1 MRFQFELFSELAMTR
16 SELLQRISVDPNIC
30 FGKAC
35 IKGTRIWVALIIENL
50 AAGISEA
57 EIFEM
62 YPHITRDDIAACL
75 AYAAELT
82 RERVIP
88 VPVPEAA

>member
-1 MRFQFELFSELAMTR
+1 MTR
-16 SELLQRISVDPNIC
+16 PELLQRISLDPEVC

-35 IKGTRIWVALIIENL
+35 IKGTRIWVALVIENL
-50 AAGISEA
+50 SAGISETA
-57 EIFEM
+57 LLEM
-62 YPHITRDDIAACL
+62 YPQITHDDISACL

-88 VPVPEAA
+88 VPVPKAA

>member
-1 MRFQFELFSELAMTR
+1 MTR
-16 SELLQRISVDPNIC
+16 PELLQRISIDPSIC

-50 AAGISEA
+50 AAGASET
-57 EIFEM
+57 ELIKT
-62 YPHITRDDIAACL
+62 YPQLSHDDIAACL

-82 RERVIP
+82 RERIIP
-88 VPVPEAA
+88 VPVPKAA

>member
-1 MRFQFELFSELAMTR
+1 MTR
-16 SELLQRISVDPNIC
+16 EELLQRISVNPDIC

-50 AAGISEA
+50 ASGVSEA
-57 EIFEM
+57 ELLKE
-62 YPHITRDDIAACL
+62 YSHVTHEDIAACL
-75 AYAAELT
+75 AYAAEMT

-88 VPVPEAA
+88 VPVPSAA